1 MNKLEE
7 LINELCPDGVEYKPI
22 WELTIW
28 DKKFNTVSKEK
39 QNKVN
44 KHFYYLAAD
53 LRALE
58 VENGNIKILTTSA
71 TDLWTTEELAGDNM
85 SDGEIVC
92 IPWGGNPIVQYYK
105 GKYITAD
112 NRIATSADTSVL
124 NNKFLYYFLQTKMN
138 LISSFYRGSG
148 IKHPDMSKVLD
159 LQIPLPPLS
168 VQSEIVHILDSFTLL
183 TAELTAELTARQKQY
198 AFYRDYLL
206 DFSDEDII
214 KKIPDIDCSNVEY
227 KRLGEVCNVQSG
239 GTPSKK
245 ESEYW
250 NGGTIPWLASTVCK
264 NKKSVEEVT
273 NYITEKGLK
282 NSSAK
287 MMKEKTTLIALVGAT
302 IGKIAFLTFEASIN
316 QNVAGLFPIDENII
330 NADYL
335 FYACSTLYSKFQNL
349 GNGKLAMANMSFVRN
364 LVIPVPPLSVQEN
377 IVKILDRF
385 DKLNNDMS
393 EGLPAEIEAR
403 KKQYEYYRDT
413 LLSFDDKAC
422 SQIVKVER
430 ELTRIKAIK
439 WLKLGEIGKVRMCK
453 RILKSQT
460 NTQFGV
466 PFYKIGTFGKKADAY
481 VSNELFN
488 EYKSKYSYPKKGDIL
503 ISCSGTIGRTVV
515 FNGEPAYFQDSNIV
529 WLENDESVVLNTYL
543 KYCYDRQPWRAE
555 SGGTIARL
563 YNANIENAVIPV
575 PSLEEQERIVSILD
589 RFDKLCNDISEG
601 LPAEIE
607 ARQKQYEYYRDKL
620 LMFKRVETN
629 EK

>member
-1 MNKLEE
+1 MRIMNKLEE

-124 NNKFLYYFLQTKMN
+124 DNKFLYYFLQTKMN

-168 VQSEIVHILDSFTLL
+168 IQSEIVHILDSFTLL

-206 DFSDEDII
+206 DFSNEDVT
-214 KKIPDIDCSNVEY
+214 KKIPDINCSNVGTVELY
-227 KRLGEVCNVQSG
+227 KVTELITKGTTPKEFTNSG
-239 GTPSKK
+239 VAFVKTEAFEGSNIDIKK
-245 ESEYW
+245 LKHISEDTHFGYLKRSILEE
-250 NGGTIPWLASTVCK
+250 NDVLLTIA
-264 NKKSVEEVT
+264 
-273 NYITEKGLK
+273 
-282 NSSAK
+282 
-287 MMKEKTTLIALVGAT
+287 GAT
-302 IGKIAFLTFEASIN
+302 IGKCAIVPKEILPANTN
-316 QNVAGLFPIDENII
+316 QALAIVRVDKTKLNYK
-330 NADYL
+330 YL
-335 FYACSTLYSKFQNL
+335 FYVFQSKIMKTYIAKKIKGSAQPNLTLQIISEFK
-349 GNGKLAMANMSFVRN
+349 
-364 LVIPVPPLSVQEN
+364 IPLPPLSVQEN

-385 DKLNNDMS
+385 DKLNNDML

-430 ELTRIKAIK
+430 ERERA
-439 WLKLGEIGKVRMCK
+439 
-453 RILKSQT
+453 
-460 NTQFGV
+460 NTH
-466 PFYKIGTFGKKADAY
+466 
-481 VSNELFN
+481 
-488 EYKSKYSYPKKGDIL
+488 
-503 ISCSGTIGRTVV
+503 
-515 FNGEPAYFQDSNIV
+515 
-529 WLENDESVVLNTYL
+529 
-543 KYCYDRQPWRAE
+543 
-555 SGGTIARL
+555 
-563 YNANIENAVIPV
+563 
-575 PSLEEQERIVSILD
+575 
-589 RFDKLCNDISEG
+589 
-601 LPAEIE
+601 
-607 ARQKQYEYYRDKL
+607 
-620 LMFKRVETN
+620 
-629 EK
+629 

>member
-1 MNKLEE
+1 MNKIEKMISE
-7 LINELCPDGVEYKPI
+7 FCPDGVK
-22 WELTIW
+22 
-28 DKKFNTVSKEK
+28 KEK
-39 QNKVN
+39 LKN
-44 KHFYYLAAD
+44 LAEIGTGNSNRQDATEDGQYTFFVRSKDTLKSSSYEYDEEAIIIPGEGGIGEVFHYINDKYALHQRAYRIHVVSD
-53 LRALE
+53 LL
-58 VENGNIKILTTSA
+58 
-71 TDLWTTEELAGDNM
+71 
-85 SDGEIVC
+85 
-92 IPWGGNPIVQYYK
+92 
-105 GKYITAD
+105 
-112 NRIATSADTSVL
+112 DT
-124 NNKFLYYFLQTKMN
+124 KFLYHYMK
-138 LISSFYRGSG
+138 SSFKKFITKKAVSATVTSIRKPM
-148 IKHPDMSKVLD
+148 IEDFEV
-159 LQIPLPPLS
+159 PLPPLYI
-168 VQSEIVHILDSFTLL
+168 QSEIVHILDSFTLL

-206 DFSDEDII
+206 DFSNEDVTE
-214 KKIPDIDCSNVEY
+214 KIPDIDCSNVEF
-227 KRLGEVCNVQSG
+227 KKLGEVCNVQSG

-287 MMKEKTTLIALVGAT
+287 LMKEKTTLIALVGAT
-302 IGKIAFLTFEASIN
+302 IGKIAFLPFEASIN

-385 DKLNNDMS
+385 DKLNNDIS
-393 EGLPAEIEAR
+393 NGLPAEIEAR

-430 ELTRIKAIK
+430 ERELTRTKAIK
-439 WLKLGEIGKVRMCK
+439 WLELQDVLKIKNGKDYKSFNAGNYPVYGSGGIMAYVDTFAYDKPSVLIPRKGSIDKLYYVDVPFWNVDTIFYTDINNEIVLTKYVYYWLQK
-453 RILKSQT
+453 EHLEKL
-460 NTQFGV
+460 NTAGGV
-466 PFYKIGTFGKKADAY
+466 PSLTQ
-481 VSNELFN
+481 
-488 EYKSKYSYPKKGDIL
+488 
-503 ISCSGTIGRTVV
+503 T
-515 FNGEPAYFQDSNIV
+515 
-529 WLENDESVVLNTYL
+529 VLN
-543 KYCYDRQPWRAE
+543 KVK
-555 SGGTIARL
+555 IA
-563 YNANIENAVIPV
+563 V
-575 PSLEEQERIVSILD
+575 PPLEEQERIVSILD
-589 RFDKLCNDISEG
+589 RFDKLCNDISDG

-620 LMFKRVETN
+620 LSFK
-629 EK
+629 EKNHA